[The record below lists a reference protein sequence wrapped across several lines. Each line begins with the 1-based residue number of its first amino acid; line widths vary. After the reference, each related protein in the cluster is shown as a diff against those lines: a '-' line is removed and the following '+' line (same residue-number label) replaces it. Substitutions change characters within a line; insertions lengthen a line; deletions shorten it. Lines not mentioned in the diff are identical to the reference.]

1 MNAFG
6 MGTEYDL
13 MLQPNGV
20 VQGRQGAMGM
30 VADVQGQWGFDM
42 DTNVLTMQLFAMMM
56 GTPAGQDVIQV
67 QLGAAGGGILQGT
80 DMMGRQFQ
88 LRRIG

>member
-1 MNAFG
+1 
-6 MGTEYDL
+6 
-13 MLQPNGV
+13 
-20 VQGRQGAMGM
+20 
-30 VADVQGQWGFDM
+30 
-42 DTNVLTMQLFAMMM
+42 M